1 MKKVFILLLIVISNT
16 AISQINVSA
25 IPYQYIP
32 KEKTNIEE
40 FVNSKGKQIRKDI
53 SIIYKQK
60 ESSGNSN
67 FDFLKI
73 VATDILSSKK
83 MNGIYLSVSFNINA
97 KSPQFYSYIDE
108 EEIKGVI
115 NFLELIIEKSKSTES
130 SAVEYVYNTKNIQI
144 SMMNFYKDWDS
155 KEEIKI
161 KEWKYMFL
169 LNELPNNEFRWYT
182 LEKIIELKNSLNEL
196 KF

>member
-60 ESSGNSN
+60 ESSGSSN

-73 VATDILSSKK
+73 VATDIISSKK

-108 EEIKGVI
+108 DEIKGVI

>member
-60 ESSGNSN
+60 ESSGSSN

-73 VATDILSSKK
+73 VATDIISSKK

-144 SMMNFYKDWDS
+144 SMMNFYKDWDN

-161 KEWKYMFL
+161 KEWKYIFL

>member
-16 AISQINVSA
+16 AISQITVSA

-40 FVNSKGKQIRKDI
+40 FVNSKDKQIRKDV
-53 SIIYKQK
+53 SIIYQQK
-60 ESSGNSN
+60 ESSGSSN

-83 MNGIYLSVSFNINA
+83 MNGIYISVNFNLNA
-97 KSPQFYSYIDE
+97 TSPQFYSYIDE
-108 EEIKGVI
+108 DEIKGVI
-115 NFLELIIEKSKSTES
+115 TFLELIIEKSKSTES

-144 SMMNFYKDWDS
+144 SMINFYKDRNNRG
-155 KEEIKI
+155 EIGITK
-161 KEWKYMFL
+161 WRYMFL

-196 KF
+196 RF

>member
-1 MKKVFILLLIVISNT
+1 MKKVLILLLIVISNK
-16 AISQINVSA
+16 AICQINVSA

-40 FVNSKGKQIRKDI
+40 FVNSKGKQIRKDV

-60 ESSGNSN
+60 GGLVLAN

-73 VATDILSSKK
+73 IATDVLSGKK
-83 MNGIYLSVSFNINA
+83 MNGIYISCAMNQNA

-108 EEIKGVI
+108 DEVNGVVA
-115 NFLELIIEKSKSTES
+115 FLELMIEKSKLIEIE
-130 SAVEYVYNTKNIQI
+130 AIEYVYNTKNIQI
-144 SMMNFYKDWDS
+144 SLTNFSKDWDNRD
-155 KEEIKI
+155 EIRI
-161 KEWKYMFL
+161 RDWKYMFS
-169 LNELPNNEFRWYT
+169 LNELPNNEFPYYT
-182 LEKIIELKNSLNEL
+182 LEKIIELKNSLKEL

>member
-16 AISQINVSA
+16 AISQITVSA

-32 KEKTNIEE
+32 KEKTYIEE

-60 ESSGNSN
+60 ESSGSSN

-73 VATDILSSKK
+73 IATDIISSKK

-108 EEIKGVI
+108 DEIKGVI

-155 KEEIKI
+155 KEEIKL

>member
-16 AISQINVSA
+16 AISQITVSA

-32 KEKTNIEE
+32 KEKTYIEE

-60 ESSGNSN
+60 ESSGSSN

-73 VATDILSSKK
+73 VATDIISSKK

-155 KEEIKI
+155 KEEIKL

>member
-108 EEIKGVI
+108 DEIKGI
-115 NFLELIIEKSKSTES
+115 IDFLELIIEKSKSNES

>member
-1 MKKVFILLLIVISNT
+1 MKKVFILLLIVVSNT
-16 AISQINVSA
+16 AISQITVSA

-40 FVNSKGKQIRKDI
+40 FVNSKDKQIRKDV
-53 SIIYKQK
+53 SIIYQQK
-60 ESSGNSN
+60 ESSGSSN

-73 VATDILSSKK
+73 IATDILSSKK
-83 MNGIYLSVSFNINA
+83 MNGIYLSVNFNLNA
-97 KSPQFYSYIDE
+97 TSPQFYSYIDE
-108 EEIKGVI
+108 DEIKGVI
-115 NFLELIIEKSKSTES
+115 TFLELIIEKSKSTES

-144 SMMNFYKDWDS
+144 SMINFYKDRNNRG
-155 KEEIKI
+155 EIGITK
-161 KEWKYMFL
+161 WRYMFL

-196 KF
+196 RF

>member
-60 ESSGNSN
+60 ESSGSSN

-73 VATDILSSKK
+73 VATDIISSKK
-83 MNGIYLSVSFNINA
+83 MNGIYLSVSFNLNA

-108 EEIKGVI
+108 DEIKGVI

>member
-1 MKKVFILLLIVISNT
+1 MKKVFILLLIAISNT
-16 AISQINVSA
+16 AISQITVSA

-40 FVNSKGKQIRKDI
+40 FVNSKGKQIRKDV

-83 MNGIYLSVSFNINA
+83 MNGIYLSVTLGINA

-108 EEIKGVI
+108 DEIKGVI

>member
-1 MKKVFILLLIVISNT
+1 MKKVFILLLIVVSNT
-16 AISQINVSA
+16 AISQITVSA

-40 FVNSKGKQIRKDI
+40 FVNSKDKQIRKDV
-53 SIIYKQK
+53 SIIYQQK
-60 ESSGNSN
+60 ESSGSSN

-83 MNGIYLSVSFNINA
+83 MNGIYISVNFNLNA
-97 KSPQFYSYIDE
+97 TSPQFYSYIDE
-108 EEIKGVI
+108 DEIKGVI
-115 NFLELIIEKSKSTES
+115 TFLELIIEKSKSTES

-144 SMMNFYKDWDS
+144 SMINFYKDRNNRG
-155 KEEIKI
+155 EIGITK
-161 KEWKYMFL
+161 WRYMFL

-196 KF
+196 RF

>member
-1 MKKVFILLLIVISNT
+1 MKKVFILLLIAISNT
-16 AISQINVSA
+16 AISQITVSA

-32 KEKTNIEE
+32 KEKTYIEE

-60 ESSGNSN
+60 ESSGSSN

-73 VATDILSSKK
+73 IATDIISSKK

-108 EEIKGVI
+108 DEIKGVI

-155 KEEIKI
+155 KEEIKL

>member
-1 MKKVFILLLIVISNT
+1 
-16 AISQINVSA
+16 
-25 IPYQYIP
+25 
-32 KEKTNIEE
+32 
-40 FVNSKGKQIRKDI
+40 
-53 SIIYKQK
+53 
-60 ESSGNSN
+60 
-67 FDFLKI
+67 
-73 VATDILSSKK
+73 

-155 KEEIKI
+155 KEEIKL

>member
-60 ESSGNSN
+60 ESSGSSN

-73 VATDILSSKK
+73 VATDIISSKK

-155 KEEIKI
+155 KEEIKL

>member
-1 MKKVFILLLIVISNT
+1 MKKVFVLLLIVISNT

-60 ESSGNSN
+60 ESSGSSN

-108 EEIKGVI
+108 DEIKGI
-115 NFLELIIEKSKSTES
+115 IDFLELIIEKSKSNES

-161 KEWKYMFL
+161 KEWKYIFL

>member
-1 MKKVFILLLIVISNT
+1 MKKVFVLLLIVISNT

-60 ESSGNSN
+60 ESSGSSN

-108 EEIKGVI
+108 DEIKGI
-115 NFLELIIEKSKSTES
+115 IDFLELIIEKSKSNES

-144 SMMNFYKDWDS
+144 SMMNFYKDWDN

-161 KEWKYMFL
+161 KEWKYIFL

>member
-1 MKKVFILLLIVISNT
+1 MKKVFILFLIVISNT

-60 ESSGNSN
+60 ESSGSSN

-73 VATDILSSKK
+73 VATDIISSKK

-108 EEIKGVI
+108 DEIKGVI

>member
-1 MKKVFILLLIVISNT
+1 MKKVFILLLIAISNT
-16 AISQINVSA
+16 AISQITVSA

-40 FVNSKGKQIRKDI
+40 FVNSKDKQIRKDV
-53 SIIYKQK
+53 SIIYQQK
-60 ESSGNSN
+60 ESSGSSN
-67 FDFLKI
+67 FDCLKI

-83 MNGIYLSVSFNINA
+83 MNGIYISVNFNLNA
-97 KSPQFYSYIDE
+97 TSPQFYSYIDE
-108 EEIKGVI
+108 DEIKGVI
-115 NFLELIIEKSKSTES
+115 TFLELIIEKSKSTES

-144 SMMNFYKDWDS
+144 SMINFYKDRNNRG
-155 KEEIKI
+155 EIGITK
-161 KEWKYMFL
+161 WRYMFL

-196 KF
+196 RF

>member
-1 MKKVFILLLIVISNT
+1 MKKVFILLLIVVSNT
-16 AISQINVSA
+16 AISQITVSA

-40 FVNSKGKQIRKDI
+40 FVNSKDKQIRKDV
-53 SIIYKQK
+53 SIIYQQK
-60 ESSGNSN
+60 ESSGSSN

-83 MNGIYLSVSFNINA
+83 MNGIYISVNFNLNA
-97 KSPQFYSYIDE
+97 TSPQFYSYIDE
-108 EEIKGVI
+108 DEIKGVI
-115 NFLELIIEKSKSTES
+115 TFLELIIEKSKSTES

-144 SMMNFYKDWDS
+144 SMINFYKDRNNRG
-155 KEEIKI
+155 EIGITKWRYI
-161 KEWKYMFL
+161 FF

-196 KF
+196 RF

>member
-73 VATDILSSKK
+73 VATDIISSKK

>member
-16 AISQINVSA
+16 AISQITVSA

-32 KEKTNIEE
+32 KEKTYIEE

-60 ESSGNSN
+60 ESSGSSN

-73 VATDILSSKK
+73 VATDIISSKK

-108 EEIKGVI
+108 DEIKGVI

-155 KEEIKI
+155 KEEIKL